1 MQGGTGVHL
10 EVQDS
15 EIARSG
21 VVWKDGR
28 RPPNVISRGNTV
40 NRESLGAH
48 YWTSPSPWGDWGALP
63 GPSDLI
69 ADGDYVVGGI
79 HLFFLFCFLFFACAS
94 PVQLCHVNGRASYW
108 RVGLDE
114 VEALAT
120 LEALTLQEL
129 HSIHP
134 EAVPMD
140 IS

>member
-40 NRESLGAH
+40 NRESLGEH

-69 ADGDYVVGGI
+69 ADGDYVVGVVGGI
-79 HLFFLFCFLFFACAS
+79 HLFFLFCLLCFDRVLLQFSFAM
-94 PVQLCHVNGRASYW
+94 
-108 RVGLDE
+108 
-114 VEALAT
+114 
-120 LEALTLQEL
+120 LTGVHLT
-129 HSIHP
+129 
-134 EAVPMD
+134 
-140 IS
+140 